1 MKINFNRF
9 LKRLF
14 LFTLVLAI
22 PGVLLAY
29 YLPERY
35 ITPTLPYLYTFFFAS
50 TLLVHYLLMQVTL
63 KKISSFINYFMLLT
77 FGKLIFFLSIVLAY
91 ALLHRDDAVPFIVA
105 FFILYLFFT
114 VFEVIQSLSLTK
126 AIRQFHK
133 DKADEQDR
141 SVLAQNGNSK

>member
-14 LFTLVLAI
+14 LFTLVLAV
-22 PGVLLAY
+22 PGVLATY
-29 YLPERY
+29 FIPEQY
-35 ITPTLPYLYTFFFAS
+35 ITPTLPFLFTFFFAS
-50 TLLVHYLLMQVTL
+50 TLIVHYLLMQVTL

-77 FGKLIFFLSIVLAY
+77 FGKLIFFLSIVMAY
-91 ALLHRDDAVPFIVA
+91 ALLRREDAVPFIVA

-126 AIRQFHK
+126 AIRGFQK
-133 DKADEQDR
+133 DQEEEGNA
-141 SVLAQNGNSK
+141 STFAQNGNRE

>member
-22 PGVLLAY
+22 PGVLMAY
-29 YLPERY
+29 MLPEKY
-35 ITPTLPYLYTFFFAS
+35 ITPTLPFLYTFFFAS
-50 TLLVHYLLMQVTL
+50 TLIVHYLLMQVTL

-77 FGKLIFFLSIVLAY
+77 FGKLIFFLSIVMAY
-91 ALLHRDDAVPFIVA
+91 ALLRREDAVPFIVT

-126 AIRQFHK
+126 AIREFQKGKEVNEDPSTFT
-133 DKADEQDR
+133 
-141 SVLAQNGNSK
+141 QNGNRE